1 MDVGGRGPRRHY
13 SSFKVKDGAFSVFS
27 ALECEEAPRSGEL
40 ILATAERD
48 RTDKSLCSPAGT
60 NTPAEFMG
68 LIPENWFDLVFNK
81 TTAKQNGVTK
91 QF

>member
-40 ILATAERD
+40 ILATAERA
-48 RTDKSLCSPAGT
+48 RADKSLLLSCRDKHT
-60 NTPAEFMG
+60 AEFMG
-68 LIPENWFDLVFNK
+68 LIPENWVDSSFNK
-81 TTAKQNGVTK
+81 TTAKQNGVAK
-91 QF
+91 